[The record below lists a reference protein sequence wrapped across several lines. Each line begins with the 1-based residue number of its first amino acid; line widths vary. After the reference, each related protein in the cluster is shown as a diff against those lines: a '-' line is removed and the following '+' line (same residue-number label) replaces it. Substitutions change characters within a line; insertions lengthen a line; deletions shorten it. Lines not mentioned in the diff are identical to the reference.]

1 VAQAQTV
8 SFRLISSLGPRASGR
23 NLYTVV
29 ENHPIRRKV
38 SRSVKRVAGSGV
50 DKVPIKRPIFSG
62 CFTALITPLRGGKVD
77 EKAFQ
82 ALVDWQVREGIAGLV
97 PCGTTGESPTLSHK
111 EHMRVTEL
119 CVEVAAR
126 RVPVIAGTGSNSTQ
140 ETIDFARHAEKA
152 GADAQLVVTPYYNK
166 PTQEG
171 LYQHFKA
178 VHDQS
183 GLPIIIYNI
192 PGRSVVDMSVET
204 MVRLAKLPRIVG
216 VKDATGDLSRPLYTR
231 LAVGPDFSL
240 LSGEDVTALAFL
252 AQGGHGFISVTSNI
266 APKICAAMEAAWR
279 SGEVRE
285 AQRINEILAP
295 LNRALFLET
304 SPSPVKYAASL
315 LGLSTAEVR
324 LPLCEIT
331 DNTKFRVRDAMA
343 GVGLVQI
350 ENQTND

>member
-1 VAQAQTV
+1 M
-8 SFRLISSLGPRASGR
+8 RGR
-23 NLYTVV
+23 
-29 ENHPIRRKV
+29 
-38 SRSVKRVAGSGV
+38 
-50 DKVPIKRPIFSG
+50 
-62 CFTALITPLRGGKVD
+62 KVD

-82 ALVDWQVREGIAGLV
+82 AFVDWQVSQGIDGLV
-97 PCGTTGESPTLSHK
+97 PCGTTGESPTLSHR

-119 CVEVAAR
+119 CIEVAAR

-140 ETIDFARHAEKA
+140 ETIDFSRHAEKA

-178 VHDQS
+178 VHDHS

-192 PGRSVVDMSVET
+192 PSRSVVDMSVET
-204 MVRLAKLPRIVG
+204 MVELAKLPRIIG
-216 VKDATGDLSRPLYTR
+216 VKDATGDLSRPLYTG

-240 LSGEDVTALAFL
+240 VSGDDATALAFL
-252 AQGGHGFISVTSNI
+252 AQGGHGVISVTANV
-266 APKICAAMEAAWR
+266 APKICHAMQAAWR
-279 SGEVRE
+279 SGEVRQ

-324 LPLCEIT
+324 LPLCEIKDT
-331 DNTKFRVRDAMA
+331 TKSRVRDAMA
-343 GVGLVQI
+343 RAGLVQI
-350 ENQTND
+350 EHQTND